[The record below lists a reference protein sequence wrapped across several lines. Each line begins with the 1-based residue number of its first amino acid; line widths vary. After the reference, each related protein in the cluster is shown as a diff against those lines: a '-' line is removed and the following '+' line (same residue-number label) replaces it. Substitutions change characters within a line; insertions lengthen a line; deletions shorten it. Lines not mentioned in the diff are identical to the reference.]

1 MTSNIDIHQT
11 ANELIKQHGDD
22 APIHAAMRVDE
33 LLDAGLENQ
42 YEPFGNVRLGAAAGG
57 VAGLGLGAKEY
68 LDDQTNTVEHCLR
81 SRG

>member
-1 MTSNIDIHQT
+1 MAKYPGMFIRDWRG
-11 ANELIKQHGDD
+11 A
-22 APIHAAMRVDE
+22 RVVE
-33 LLDAGLENQ
+33 GTGLENQ
-42 YEPFGNVRLGAAAGG
+42 YEPFGNVRLGATAGG

>member
-1 MTSNIDIHQT
+1 
-11 ANELIKQHGDD
+11 
-22 APIHAAMRVDE
+22 MRADE
-33 LLDAGLENQ
+33 LLNAGLENQ